1 MPSILIITILA
12 YVICFFYLLLNLI
25 KTPENKIKYFQ
36 RSLGVVLILHLI
48 SVSDLMLIDNGLD
61 LSLFKTFTLIAF
73 IINAVIFI
81 SSFNKSLHSMFLV
94 LFPISTFSLLM
105 GHFVEPTKTLTNLSA
120 FVQSHI
126 IISFLSYSF
135 LAIAALHSMMTGYYH
150 LQLKQK
156 NQNFLIKSFPPLQT
170 MENFLF
176 QLIWIGV
183 ILLTLSLG
191 SGFLFYE
198 NLFEQKLLHKVTL
211 SFIAWITFIIL
222 LWGRYNKGWRGN
234 TAIGWTWAGFISI
247 LMAYVGSKI
256 VIEFLLI

>member
-1 MPSILIITILA
+1 M
-12 YVICFFYLLLNLI
+12 
-25 KTPENKIKYFQ
+25 
-36 RSLGVVLILHLI
+36 VLILHLI

-135 LAIAALHSMMTGYYH
+135 LATFRAWVSLFDAFS
-150 LQLKQK
+150 
-156 NQNFLIKSFPPLQT
+156 LIYSKTLNIKLSPP
-170 MENFLF
+170 F
-176 QLIWIGV
+176 
-183 ILLTLSLG
+183 
-191 SGFLFYE
+191 
-198 NLFEQKLLHKVTL
+198 
-211 SFIAWITFIIL
+211 FI
-222 LWGRYNKGWRGN
+222 
-234 TAIGWTWAGFISI
+234 
-247 LMAYVGSKI
+247 
-256 VIEFLLI
+256 

>member
-1 MPSILIITILA
+1 MLKIILASKSKVRKQILDKNNIITEVQNSNLDEDI
-12 YVICFFYLLLNLI
+12 VKESLL
-25 KTPENKIKYFQ
+25 KEKATPE
-36 RSLGVVLILHLI
+36 LI
-48 SVSDLMLIDNGLD
+48 SKNLAELKANKVS
-61 LSLFKTFTLIAF
+61 
-73 IINAVIFI
+73 
-81 SSFNKSLHSMFLV
+81 
-94 LFPISTFSLLM
+94 
-105 GHFVEPTKTLTNLSA
+105 
-120 FVQSHI
+120 
-126 IISFLSYSF
+126 
-135 LAIAALHSMMTGYYH
+135 
-150 LQLKQK
+150 QK

>member
-1 MPSILIITILA
+1 MNFIDNNYHFSFNIKAEYDKLMVLA
-12 YVICFFYLLLNLI
+12 INLTHYAINLNNYNSSLRNLLFYLLLNLI

-36 RSLGVVLILHLI
+36 RSLGVVLILHMVSL
-48 SVSDLMLIDNGLD
+48 SDLMLIDNGLD

-191 SGFLFYE
+191 SGFL
-198 NLFEQKLLHKVTL
+198 
-211 SFIAWITFIIL
+211 IL
-222 LWGRYNKGWRGN
+222 
-234 TAIGWTWAGFISI
+234 
-247 LMAYVGSKI
+247 
-256 VIEFLLI
+256 